1 MSETTI
7 AAETAASTPPAV
19 ASAPPAP
26 PTAIDT
32 PPATQLLIEHSLG
45 APTGVPGEL
54 LTRKLYTRVHT
65 ATLRQ
70 SKKIAPLLPPPA
82 DEPLRVALDDASL
95 RPEALV
101 HALECVALRRGPDAA
116 AQLADV
122 EQLLRAAAWL
132 AVPALA
138 AACETRLRRE
148 VRVENALALAA
159 AAHRCKAHG
168 LLAECFFVL
177 KEHFLSNGAGG
188 GGAGSPQ
195 LGPRGISQ
203 GRLALPHG
211 VWRPVRAA
219 GEASHASVLTPRPR
233 YTMCLLERV
242 RRDDAPTR
250 FTLRTE
256 HDGAA
261 LLVAEARDDVDGYV
275 ILAPD
280 EGGEASS
287 EPLSAGS
294 PLLRGLV
301 TSTWMGAR
309 HAICDA
315 GVPPDGP
322 SDFPWP
328 PQREL
333 AIVRYAPNLLQGAP
347 HALTLWVRA
356 VAAADDGDAEG
367 NGGGDGSGGGGGGGG
382 EGGSDDEWIE
392 LRNVSPEWNEAMGSF
407 TLPFYSRAK
416 LASKKNFHVVDP
428 ANPDDILL
436 LLGKL
441 KKEGDVTTFALD
453 FCRPISALV
462 AFGAALSAFE
472 AEA

>member
-1 MSETTI
+1 
-7 AAETAASTPPAV
+7 
-19 ASAPPAP
+19 
-26 PTAIDT
+26 
-32 PPATQLLIEHSLG
+32 
-45 APTGVPGEL
+45 
-54 LTRKLYTRVHT
+54 
-65 ATLRQ
+65 
-70 SKKIAPLLPPPA
+70 
-82 DEPLRVALDDASL
+82 
-95 RPEALV
+95 
-101 HALECVALRRGPDAA
+101 
-116 AQLADV
+116 
-122 EQLLRAAAWL
+122 
-132 AVPALA
+132 
-138 AACETRLRRE
+138 
-148 VRVENALALAA
+148 
-159 AAHRCKAHG
+159 
-168 LLAECFFVL
+168 
-177 KEHFLSNGAGG
+177 
-188 GGAGSPQ
+188 
-195 LGPRGISQ
+195 
-203 GRLALPHG
+203 
-211 VWRPVRAA
+211 
-219 GEASHASVLTPRPR
+219 
-233 YTMCLLERV
+233 MCLLERV

-280 EGGEASS
+280 EDGGGEASS

-367 NGGGDGSGGGGGGGG
+367 GGGRRAEVAEEAAAKAAAAATTSGSSS
-382 EGGSDDEWIE
+382 ER
-392 LRNVSPEWNEAMGSF
+392 LTEWNEAMGSF

-462 AFGAALSAFE
+462 AFGAWR
-472 AEA
+472 

>member
-1 MSETTI
+1 
-7 AAETAASTPPAV
+7 
-19 ASAPPAP
+19 
-26 PTAIDT
+26 
-32 PPATQLLIEHSLG
+32 
-45 APTGVPGEL
+45 
-54 LTRKLYTRVHT
+54 
-65 ATLRQ
+65 
-70 SKKIAPLLPPPA
+70 
-82 DEPLRVALDDASL
+82 
-95 RPEALV
+95 
-101 HALECVALRRGPDAA
+101 
-116 AQLADV
+116 
-122 EQLLRAAAWL
+122 
-132 AVPALA
+132 
-138 AACETRLRRE
+138 
-148 VRVENALALAA
+148 
-159 AAHRCKAHG
+159 
-168 LLAECFFVL
+168 
-177 KEHFLSNGAGG
+177 
-188 GGAGSPQ
+188 
-195 LGPRGISQ
+195 
-203 GRLALPHG
+203 
-211 VWRPVRAA
+211 
-219 GEASHASVLTPRPR
+219 
-233 YTMCLLERV
+233 MCLLERV

-367 NGGGDGSGGGGGGGG
+367 DGEEAAAEEEVAVEERQDRRRRRRLDRAARTS
-382 EGGSDDEWIE
+382 
-392 LRNVSPEWNEAMGSF
+392 RPEWNEAMGSF

-453 FCRPISALV
+453 FCRAISALV
-462 AFGAALSAFE
+462 AFGAHSAFE
-472 AEA
+472 PRLSGSCFFRVFIYRDS

>member
-1 MSETTI
+1 M
-7 AAETAASTPPAV
+7 ATAPSTPVLVTAV
-19 ASAPPAP
+19 A
-26 PTAIDT
+26 
-32 PPATQLLIEHSLG
+32 G
-45 APTGVPGEL
+45 A
-54 LTRKLYTRVHT
+54 
-65 ATLRQ
+65 
-70 SKKIAPLLPPPA
+70 
-82 DEPLRVALDDASL
+82 ALAVWL
-95 RPEALV
+95 A
-101 HALECVALRRGPDAA
+101 RRR
-116 AQLADV
+116 
-122 EQLLRAAAWL
+122 RAAAPEPCCGSDDAERMRA
-132 AVPALA
+132 AVA
-138 AACETRLRRE
+138 AAY
-148 VRVENALALAA
+148 
-159 AAHRCKAHG
+159 
-168 LLAECFFVL
+168 
-177 KEHFLSNGAGG
+177 
-188 GGAGSPQ
+188 
-195 LGPRGISQ
+195 
-203 GRLALPHG
+203 
-211 VWRPVRAA
+211 
-219 GEASHASVLTPRPR
+219 EATVN
-233 YTMCLLERV
+233 
-242 RRDDAPTR
+242 
-250 FTLRTE
+250 
-256 HDGAA
+256 
-261 LLVAEARDDVDGYV
+261 
-275 ILAPD
+275 
-280 EGGEASS
+280 GEASS

-356 VAAADDGDAEG
+356 VAAADDADAEG
-367 NGGGDGSGGGGGGGG
+367 NGDGSGGGGGGGG
-382 EGGSDDEWIE
+382 GGDGGGGRDDEWIE

-441 KKEGDVTTFALD
+441 KKEDDVTTFALD

-462 AFGAALSAFE
+462 AFGVALSAFE